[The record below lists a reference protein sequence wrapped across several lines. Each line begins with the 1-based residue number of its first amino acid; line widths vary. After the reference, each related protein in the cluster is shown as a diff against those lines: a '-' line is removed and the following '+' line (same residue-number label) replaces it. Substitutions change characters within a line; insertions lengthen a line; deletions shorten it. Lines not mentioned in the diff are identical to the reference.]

1 MKRVWMAMA
10 VVVVACPLSA
20 DAQDNNW
27 VSEAFT
33 KCSGSLAVMTCRLE
47 DEIAA
52 PRTLSGPAVC
62 IALREGKFGVL
73 LTPAFSTRTRPEM
86 LKDFKLVLPG
96 RKPKTLSAR
105 LLGIDPESGVG
116 FVEATD
122 PHAWTVTKFAKASL
136 APGQSVVSVGLF
148 SPSPEYH
155 EPCLGVGHV
164 STTIYLPEPLVY
176 VTGGGMTGIGSLV
189 FSPNS
194 GGKAVGIVLRQP
206 YEDHQMM
213 TSRGTQTIRI
223 RSQQISRFFT
233 PTEEIAHILNP
244 IPTPGHPRKLSWI
257 GVMKFLAIT
266 SERAKSMKLDRPGVL
281 VDQVIPGDIGEKA
294 GLANQDVVVAVND
307 TPLPG
312 MPSPNMVA
320 KELLRQIRR
329 MRPGAKL
336 KLSVISAKG
345 QPKTINMV
353 IGEMPTQPQEAKRYF
368 AKTLGILVRE
378 KVPLDKHID
387 PSPASS
393 VPGLIVLAVSRDSS
407 AALAGLKANDV
418 VTRVGDQ
425 DVTTVR
431 AFETVLTEAFKSRPD
446 QTIILIVRRGTQN
459 IPISIRPPK
468 SE

>member
-1 MKRVWMAMA
+1 MKRVWIAVA
-10 VVVVACPLSA
+10 VVAVAWPLSA
-20 DAQDNNW
+20 DAQDKNW
-27 VSEAFT
+27 ASEAFT
-33 KCSGSLAVMTCRLE
+33 KCSGSLAIMTCRQE

-52 PRTLSGPAVC
+52 PRTLSAPAVC

-86 LKDFKLVLPG
+86 LKDFKLILPG
-96 RKPKTLSAR
+96 RKPKTLGAR

-122 PHAWTVTKFAKASL
+122 PHTWTVTKFAKAAL
-136 APGQSVVSVGLF
+136 TPGQSVVSVGLF
-148 SPSPEYH
+148 SPSPDYH
-155 EPCLGVGHV
+155 EPCIGVGHV

-176 VTGGGMTGIGSLV
+176 VTGGGLTSTGSLV
-189 FSPNS
+189 FTPNS

-213 TSRGTQTIRI
+213 TNRGAQTIRI
-223 RSQQISRFFT
+223 RSQQTSQFFT

-244 IPTPGHPRKLSWI
+244 IPTPGSPRKLSWI
-257 GVMKFLAIT
+257 GVLKFLAIT

-294 GLANQDVVVAVND
+294 GLVNQDVVVAVND
-307 TPLPG
+307 APLPA

-320 KELLRQIRR
+320 KDLLRQIRR

-336 KLSVISAKG
+336 KLSVITAKG
-345 QPKTINMV
+345 QPKTVNMV
-353 IGEMPTQPQEAKRYF
+353 IGEMPLQPQNAKRYF

-378 KVPLDKHID
+378 KVPLDKYID
-387 PSPASS
+387 TSPTAG
-393 VPGLIVLAVSRDSS
+393 VPGLVVLTVGRDGP

-418 VTRVGDQ
+418 VTRIGDQ
-425 DVTTVR
+425 DITTVR
-431 AFETVLTEAFKSRPD
+431 AFETVLTEAATKRAE
-446 QTIILIVRRGTQN
+446 QTIILLVRRGTQN

-468 SE
+468 S